1 MNKTVVC
8 LILLSASWSYGQV
21 YHGRILDAETSQP
34 IPYANIG
41 IVSKDRGTVSM
52 EDGSFQLTID
62 LAWDDDSLRISSIGY
77 ETQTFLVRSFKSKF
91 SGNEPVNFSLLPKP
105 VMLSELVIS
114 SRSATPIQMGNAPQT
129 KYTKAGFFYNRL
141 GHEIGTTFFLDKG
154 VARVIDSVQLNI
166 ASCTYDSVFLRL
178 NVYQR
183 IAQGYE
189 NILPRNVFIRLT
201 KKQALAKPVI
211 DLQEF
216 KLIVSDQF
224 LVTVEIV
231 KEMGESGFK
240 FFARLNADKF
250 PTIYRGTSHDAW
262 KEVRH
267 KGKPVGIS
275 LFVFGH

>member
-21 YHGRILDAETSQP
+21 YRGRILDAETSQP

-62 LAWDDDSLRISSIGY
+62 LAWNDDSLRISSIGY
-77 ETQTFLVRSFKSKF
+77 ETQTFLVQSFKSKF
-91 SGNEPVNFSLLPKP
+91 SGKEPVNFSLLPKP
-105 VMLSELVIS
+105 VMLSEVVIS

-141 GHEIGTTFFLDKG
+141 GHEIGTIFFLDKG

-250 PTIYRGTSHDAW
+250 PTIYRGTSHDSW
-262 KEVRH
+262 KEALHR
-267 KGKPVGIS
+267 GNPVGIS
-275 LFVFGH
+275 LLVFGH